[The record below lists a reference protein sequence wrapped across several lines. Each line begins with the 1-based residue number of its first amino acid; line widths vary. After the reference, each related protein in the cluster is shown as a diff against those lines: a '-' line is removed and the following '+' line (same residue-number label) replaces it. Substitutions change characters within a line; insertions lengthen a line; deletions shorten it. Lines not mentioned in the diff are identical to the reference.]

1 MDIAGP
7 VARLL
12 LYAGATIAIGRGTLS
27 VTSLALERDGTGA
40 VRVDPGGAVRWALW
54 TGALALILAPFTLLL
69 LQQQALELANAD
81 LPGLLRETTWGR
93 GWTWLTMA
101 CLVASPALPWRR
113 SRTAVWVLCVAALG
127 VAAAMG
133 GLGHAAADDQ
143 WPLAS
148 RVFDALHVVGVGAW
162 IGGLLLMLLASAG
175 SAGPAAGEWRAFSRV
190 ASVMAPVVL
199 LSGVGS
205 SWRRVGGIEP
215 TAILASDYGKLL
227 LLKIVLALAVMA
239 LGATQRRRIA
249 AGETPSRTVV
259 LREVVLAAVVLG
271 ATAWMTGTEPP
282 GE

>member
-1 MDIAGP
+1 MELAAPLI
-7 VARLL
+7 RLL
-12 LYAGATIAIGRGTLS
+12 LYSGAALAIGRGMLTVL
-27 VTSLALERDGTGA
+27 VRDVNGASTDPRA
-40 VRVDPGGAVRWALW
+40 VRVSLW
-54 TGALALILAPFTLLL
+54 LAALALVMAPLALLL
-69 LQQQALELANAD
+69 LQQQALELTTAE
-81 LPGLLRETTWGR
+81 LPGLLRDTTWGR
-93 GWTWLTMA
+93 GWMPLAMS
-101 CLVASPALPWRR
+101 CLLSAILLPMSHMR
-113 SRTAVWVLCVAALG
+113 SRTRGSSWALLLVALG

-162 IGGLLLMLLASAG
+162 IGGLTLMLLAGAG
-175 SAGPAAGEWRAFSRV
+175 TAVPSAGEWRAFSRI
-190 ASVMAPVVL
+190 ATVMAPVVL

-205 SWRRVGGIEP
+205 TWRRVGGSGP
-215 TAILASDYGKLL
+215 MAILASDYGKLL

-239 LGATQRRRIA
+239 MGFTQRRRIA
-249 AGETPSRTVV
+249 AGQPPSRTVV

>member
-1 MDIAGP
+1 MDV
-7 VARLL
+7 VAPLIRLL
-12 LYAGATIAIGRGTLS
+12 LYGGAALAIGRGTLT
-27 VTSLALERDGTGA
+27 VFERDASGAGTDPRA
-40 VRVDPGGAVRWALW
+40 VRVSLW
-54 TGALALILAPFTLLL
+54 LAALALLVAPFALLL
-69 LQQQALELANAD
+69 VQQQALELATAE
-81 LPGLLRETTWGR
+81 LPGLLRDTTWGR
-93 GWTWLTMA
+93 GWMPLA
-101 CLVASPALPWRR
+101 FSCLLSAILLPTQRTPSNSWALLL
-113 SRTAVWVLCVAALG
+113 VALG
-127 VAAAMG
+127 VATSMG

-162 IGGLLLMLLASAG
+162 IGGLLLMLLASVGTSAPTAG
-175 SAGPAAGEWRAFSRV
+175 AWGAFSRM

-205 SWRRVGGIEP
+205 TWRRVGDSGP

-227 LLKIVLALAVMA
+227 LLKIALALAVLA
-239 LGATQRRRIA
+239 LGFTQRRRIA
-249 AGETPSRTVV
+249 AGQTPSRAVI

>member
-1 MDIAGP
+1 VEFTAPLI
-7 VARLL
+7 RLL
-12 LYAGATIAIGRGTLS
+12 LYGGAALAIGRGM
-27 VTSLALERDGTGA
+27 LAVLAREASGASADPRA
-40 VRVDPGGAVRWALW
+40 VRVSLW
-54 TGALALILAPFTLLL
+54 IAALALVMAPIALLL
-69 LQQQALELANAD
+69 VQQQALELTIAEV
-81 LPGLLRETTWGR
+81 PGLLRDTTWGR
-93 GWTWLTMA
+93 GWMPLALT
-101 CLVASPALPWRR
+101 CVLSALLLPLPQA
-113 SRTAVWVLCVAALG
+113 RTRAGSWALLLAALG

-148 RVFDALHVVGVGAW
+148 RVFDALHVAGVGAW

-175 SAGPAAGEWRAFSRV
+175 TSAPTAGAWRAFSRM

-205 SWRRVGGIEP
+205 SWRRVGGSGP

-227 LLKIVLALAVMA
+227 LIKIVLALAVMA

-259 LREVVLAAVVLG
+259 LREVVLAFVVLG

>member
-1 MDIAGP
+1 MEFTAPLI
-7 VARLL
+7 RLL
-12 LYAGATIAIGRGTLS
+12 LYGGAALAIGRAMLT
-27 VTSLALERDGTGA
+27 VLAREASGASADPRA
-40 VRVDPGGAVRWALW
+40 VRVSLW
-54 TGALALILAPFTLLL
+54 IAALALVMAPVALLL
-69 LQQQALELANAD
+69 VQQQALELTMAEV
-81 LPGLLRETTWGR
+81 PGLLRDTTWGR
-93 GWTWLTMA
+93 GWMPLA
-101 CLVASPALPWRR
+101 VSCLLSAILLPLPRTQARTRASSWALLL
-113 SRTAVWVLCVAALG
+113 VALG

-162 IGGLLLMLLASAG
+162 IGGLMLMLLASAG
-175 SAGPAAGEWRAFSRV
+175 TAGPAAGEWRAFSRM

-199 LSGVGS
+199 LSGVAS
-205 SWRRVGGIEP
+205 TWRRVGGSGP
-215 TAILASDYGKLL
+215 MAILASDYGKLL

-249 AGETPSRTVV
+249 AGQIPSRAVV
-259 LREVVLAAVVLG
+259 RREVVLAAVVLG

>member
-1 MDIAGP
+1 VEFTAPLI
-7 VARLL
+7 RLL
-12 LYAGATIAIGRGTLS
+12 LYGGAALAIGRGM
-27 VTSLALERDGTGA
+27 LAVLAREASGASADPRA
-40 VRVDPGGAVRWALW
+40 VRVSLW
-54 TGALALILAPFTLLL
+54 IAALALVMAPIALLL
-69 LQQQALELANAD
+69 VQQQALELTIAEV
-81 LPGLLRETTWGR
+81 PGLLRDTTWGR
-93 GWTWLTMA
+93 GWMPLALT
-101 CLVASPALPWRR
+101 CVLSALLLPLPQA
-113 SRTAVWVLCVAALG
+113 RTRAGSWALLLAALG

-148 RVFDALHVVGVGAW
+148 RVFDALHVAGVGAW

-175 SAGPAAGEWRAFSRV
+175 TSAPTAGAWRAFSRM

-205 SWRRVGGIEP
+205 SWRRVGGSGP

-227 LLKIVLALAVMA
+227 LIKIVLALAVMA

>member
-1 MDIAGP
+1 MEFAAP
-7 VARLL
+7 LVRWV
-12 LYAGATIAIGRGTLS
+12 LYTGTTLSIGRGVLTFLDRDADDTANS
-27 VTSLALERDGTGA
+27 SRTVRSALWMGAIALIVAPLAL
-40 VRVDPGGAVRWALW
+40 
-54 TGALALILAPFTLLL
+54 LA
-69 LQQQALELANAD
+69 LQQQALELPTAD
-81 LPGLLRETTWGR
+81 IPALLRDTTWGR
-93 GWTWLTMA
+93 GWTQLAIPSALTA
-101 CLVASPALPWRR
+101 VLLPWRP
-113 SRTAVWVLCVAALG
+113 SRTMSVLLLIAALG
-127 VAAAMG
+127 VGAAMG

-175 SAGPAAGEWRAFSRV
+175 TSAPTAGAWGAFSRM

-205 SWRRVGGIEP
+205 SWRRVGGSGLM
-215 TAILASDYGKLL
+215 AILASDYGKLL

-239 LGATQRRRIA
+239 MGFTQRRRIA
-249 AGETPSRTVV
+249 AGQPPSRTVV
-259 LREVVLAAVVLG
+259 LREVVLATVVLG

>member
-1 MDIAGP
+1 MEFTAPLI
-7 VARLL
+7 RLL
-12 LYAGATIAIGRGTLS
+12 LYGGAALAIGRGM
-27 VTSLALERDGTGA
+27 LAVLAREASGASADPRA
-40 VRVDPGGAVRWALW
+40 VRVSLW
-54 TGALALILAPFTLLL
+54 IAALALVMAPIALLL
-69 LQQQALELANAD
+69 VQQQALELTIAEV
-81 LPGLLRETTWGR
+81 PGLLRDTTWGR
-93 GWTWLTMA
+93 GWMPLALT
-101 CLVASPALPWRR
+101 CVLSALLLPLPQA
-113 SRTAVWVLCVAALG
+113 RTRAGSWALLLAALG

-148 RVFDALHVVGVGAW
+148 RVFDALHVAGVGAW

-175 SAGPAAGEWRAFSRV
+175 TSAPTAGAWRAFSRM

-205 SWRRVGGIEP
+205 SWRRVGGSGP

-227 LLKIVLALAVMA
+227 LIKIVLALAVMA

>member
-1 MDIAGP
+1 MLA
-7 VARLL
+7 VLARE
-12 LYAGATIAIGRGTLS
+12 ASGASADPR
-27 VTSLALERDGTGA
+27 A
-40 VRVDPGGAVRWALW
+40 VRVSLW
-54 TGALALILAPFTLLL
+54 IAALALVMAPIALLL
-69 LQQQALELANAD
+69 VQQQALELTIAEV
-81 LPGLLRETTWGR
+81 PGLLRDTTWGR
-93 GWTWLTMA
+93 GWMPLALTCVLSA
-101 CLVASPALPWRR
+101 LLLPLPQARTRAGSWALLLV
-113 SRTAVWVLCVAALG
+113 ALG
-127 VAAAMG
+127 VAVAMG

-175 SAGPAAGEWRAFSRV
+175 TSAPTAGAWGAFSRM

-205 SWRRVGGIEP
+205 TWRRVGGSGP
-215 TAILASDYGKLL
+215 MAILASDYGKLL

-259 LREVVLAAVVLG
+259 LREVVLAFVVLG

>member
-1 MDIAGP
+1 VEFTAPLI
-7 VARLL
+7 RLL
-12 LYAGATIAIGRGTLS
+12 LYGGAALAIGRGM
-27 VTSLALERDGTGA
+27 LAVLAREASGASADPRA
-40 VRVDPGGAVRWALW
+40 VRVSLW
-54 TGALALILAPFTLLL
+54 IAALALVMAPIALLL
-69 LQQQALELANAD
+69 VQQQALELTIAEV
-81 LPGLLRETTWGR
+81 PGLLRDTTWGR
-93 GWTWLTMA
+93 GWMPLALTCVLSA
-101 CLVASPALPWRR
+101 LLLPLPQARTRAGSWALLLV
-113 SRTAVWVLCVAALG
+113 ALG
-127 VAAAMG
+127 VAVAMG

-175 SAGPAAGEWRAFSRV
+175 TSAPTAGAWGAFSRM

-205 SWRRVGGIEP
+205 TWRRVGGSGP
-215 TAILASDYGKLL
+215 MAILASDYGKLL

-259 LREVVLAAVVLG
+259 LREVVLAFVVLG

>member
-1 MDIAGP
+1 MD
-7 VARLL
+7 VAAPLIRLL
-12 LYAGATIAIGRGTLS
+12 LYGGAMLAIGRSTLTVCAREVNDAS
-27 VTSLALERDGTGA
+27 TDPRA
-40 VRVDPGGAVRWALW
+40 VRVSLW
-54 TGALALILAPFTLLL
+54 VAALALVMAPLALLL
-69 LQQQALELANAD
+69 LQQHALELTPAE
-81 LPGLLRETTWGR
+81 LPGLLRDTTWGR
-93 GWTWLTMA
+93 GWMLLAMSCLLSAILLPIPRTRAGSWVLL
-101 CLVASPALPWRR
+101 LVA
-113 SRTAVWVLCVAALG
+113 LG
-127 VAAAMG
+127 LAAAMG

-175 SAGPAAGEWRAFSRV
+175 TSAPTAGTWGAFSRM

-205 SWRRVGGIEP
+205 SWRRVGGGGP

-227 LLKIVLALAVMA
+227 LLKVALALAVLAM
-239 LGATQRRRIA
+239 GFTQRRRIA
-249 AGETPSRTVV
+249 AGQTPSRAVL
-259 LREVVLAAVVLG
+259 LREVLLAVVVLA

>member
-1 MDIAGP
+1 MELAAPLI
-7 VARLL
+7 RLL
-12 LYAGATIAIGRGTLS
+12 LYSGAALAIGRGTLT
-27 VTSLALERDGTGA
+27 VLAPDVNGASTDPRA
-40 VRVDPGGAVRWALW
+40 VRVSLW
-54 TGALALILAPFTLLL
+54 LAALALVMAPLALLL
-69 LQQQALELANAD
+69 LQQQALELTTAE
-81 LPGLLRETTWGR
+81 LPGLLRDTMWGR
-93 GWTWLTMA
+93 GWMPLALTCVLSA
-101 CLVASPALPWRR
+101 LLLPLPPTRARTRAGSWALLLVA
-113 SRTAVWVLCVAALG
+113 LG
-127 VAAAMG
+127 LAAAMG

-162 IGGLLLMLLASAG
+162 IGGLVLMLLAGAG
-175 SAGPAAGEWRAFSRV
+175 SAVPTAGAWGAFSRT

-205 SWRRVGGIEP
+205 TWRRVGGSGP
-215 TAILASDYGKLL
+215 MAILASDYGKLL

-239 LGATQRRRIA
+239 MGFTQRRRIA
-249 AGETPSRTVV
+249 AGQTPSRTVV

>member
-1 MDIAGP
+1 VEFTAPLI
-7 VARLL
+7 RLL
-12 LYAGATIAIGRGTLS
+12 LYGGAALAIGRGM
-27 VTSLALERDGTGA
+27 LAVLAREASGASADPWA
-40 VRVDPGGAVRWALW
+40 VRVSLW
-54 TGALALILAPFTLLL
+54 LAALALVMAPVALLL
-69 LQQQALELANAD
+69 VQQQALELTMAEV
-81 LPGLLRETTWGR
+81 PGLLRDTTWGR
-93 GWTWLTMA
+93 GWMPLA
-101 CLVASPALPWRR
+101 VSCLLSAILLPTPRTRASSWALLL
-113 SRTAVWVLCVAALG
+113 VALG

-175 SAGPAAGEWRAFSRV
+175 TSAPTAGAWGAFSRM

-205 SWRRVGGIEP
+205 SWRRVGGSGLM
-215 TAILASDYGKLL
+215 AILASDYGKLL

-239 LGATQRRRIA
+239 MGFTQRRRIA
-249 AGETPSRTVV
+249 AGQPPSRTVV
-259 LREVVLAAVVLG
+259 LREVVLATVVLG

>member
-1 MDIAGP
+1 MEFTAPLI
-7 VARLL
+7 RLL
-12 LYAGATIAIGRGTLS
+12 LYGGAALAIGRGM
-27 VTSLALERDGTGA
+27 LAVLAREASGASADPWA
-40 VRVDPGGAVRWALW
+40 VRVSLW
-54 TGALALILAPFTLLL
+54 LAALALVMAPVALLL
-69 LQQQALELANAD
+69 VQQQALELTMAEV
-81 LPGLLRETTWGR
+81 PGLLRDTTWGR
-93 GWTWLTMA
+93 GWMPLA
-101 CLVASPALPWRR
+101 VSCLLSAILLPTPRTRASSWALLL
-113 SRTAVWVLCVAALG
+113 VALG

-175 SAGPAAGEWRAFSRV
+175 TSAPTAGAWGAFSRM

-205 SWRRVGGIEP
+205 SWRRVGGSGLM
-215 TAILASDYGKLL
+215 AILASDYGKLL

-239 LGATQRRRIA
+239 MGFTQRRRIA
-249 AGETPSRTVV
+249 AGQPPSRTVV
-259 LREVVLAAVVLG
+259 LREVVLATVVLG

>member
-1 MDIAGP
+1 VELAAPLI
-7 VARLL
+7 RLL
-12 LYAGATIAIGRGTLS
+12 LYAGAALAIGRGMLT
-27 VTSLALERDGTGA
+27 VLAREASGASADPRA
-40 VRVDPGGAVRWALW
+40 VRVSLW
-54 TGALALILAPFTLLL
+54 LAALALLLAPLALLV
-69 LQQQALELANAD
+69 LQQQALELTMAEV
-81 LPGLLRETTWGR
+81 PGLLRDTTWGR
-93 GWTWLTMA
+93 GWIPLALT
-101 CLVASPALPWRR
+101 CVLSALLLPLPQA
-113 SRTAVWVLCVAALG
+113 RTRAGSWALLLAALG

-215 TAILASDYGKLL
+215 TAILGSDYGKLL

-239 LGATQRRRIA
+239 LGATQRWRIA
-249 AGETPSRTVV
+249 AGQIPSRTVV

>member
-1 MDIAGP
+1 VEFTAPLI
-7 VARLL
+7 RLL
-12 LYAGATIAIGRGTLS
+12 LYGGAALAIGRGM
-27 VTSLALERDGTGA
+27 LAVLAREASGASADPRA
-40 VRVDPGGAVRWALW
+40 VRVSLW
-54 TGALALILAPFTLLL
+54 IAALALVMAPIALLL
-69 LQQQALELANAD
+69 QQQQALELTIAEV
-81 LPGLLRETTWGR
+81 PGLLRDTTWGR
-93 GWTWLTMA
+93 GWMPLA
-101 CLVASPALPWRR
+101 VSCLLSAILLPLPRTRARTRASSWALLL
-113 SRTAVWVLCVAALG
+113 VALG
-127 VAAAMG
+127 VAVAMG

-175 SAGPAAGEWRAFSRV
+175 TSAPTAGAWGAFSRM

-205 SWRRVGGIEP
+205 TWRRVGGSGP
-215 TAILASDYGKLL
+215 MAILASDYGKLL

>member
-1 MDIAGP
+1 MELAAPLI
-7 VARLL
+7 RLL
-12 LYAGATIAIGRGTLS
+12 LYAGAALAIGRGMLT
-27 VTSLALERDGTGA
+27 VLAREASGASADPRA
-40 VRVDPGGAVRWALW
+40 VRVSLW
-54 TGALALILAPFTLLL
+54 LAALALLLAPLALLV
-69 LQQQALELANAD
+69 LQQQALELTMAEV
-81 LPGLLRETTWGR
+81 PGLLRDTTWGR
-93 GWTWLTMA
+93 GWMPLALT
-101 CLVASPALPWRR
+101 CVLSALLLPLPHA
-113 SRTAVWVLCVAALG
+113 RTRAGSWALLLAALG

-215 TAILASDYGKLL
+215 TAILGSDYGKLL

-239 LGATQRRRIA
+239 LGATQRWRIA
-249 AGETPSRTVV
+249 AGQIPSRTVV

>member
-1 MDIAGP
+1 MELAAPLI
-7 VARLL
+7 RLL
-12 LYAGATIAIGRGTLS
+12 LYSGAALAIGRGMLTVL
-27 VTSLALERDGTGA
+27 VRDVNGASTDPRA
-40 VRVDPGGAVRWALW
+40 VRVSLW
-54 TGALALILAPFTLLL
+54 LAALALVMAPLALLL
-69 LQQQALELANAD
+69 LQQQALELTTAE
-81 LPGLLRETTWGR
+81 LPGLLRDTTWGR
-93 GWTWLTMA
+93 GWMPLAMS
-101 CLVASPALPWRR
+101 CLLSAILLPMSHMR
-113 SRTAVWVLCVAALG
+113 SRTRGSSWALLLVALG

-175 SAGPAAGEWRAFSRV
+175 TSVPSAGAWGAFSRM

-205 SWRRVGGIEP
+205 TWRRVGGNGP
-215 TAILASDYGKLL
+215 MAILASDYGKLL

-239 LGATQRRRIA
+239 MGFTQRRRIA
-249 AGETPSRTVV
+249 AGQTPSRAVV
-259 LREVVLAAVVLG
+259 LREVVLAVVVLA